1 MKLLQTG
8 SRILASR
15 VGQAIVIAVTGIL
28 VARALG
34 PTGQGHLSLT
44 LLVIMLSAAVLNG
57 GMGLAAVPPL
67 RRGETTLARML
78 GAQAVW
84 IAGVAAVVLLF
95 ALLLP
100 HTGLATL
107 AHRHLGW
114 TSLSPL
120 LTGLAI
126 LALLG
131 FEIFFYD
138 LLAEG
143 KVVTGPVIN
152 LSRAFLHLGVV
163 GLLILRGWLNLDGA
177 LAAYGLAQLY
187 AVVMV
192 GLLLRRWSLRMP
204 KADPADQAPPLPQP
218 LGKIVQRNLQRG
230 WIGQVSAVASLLH
243 LRLDQA
249 IVSAFWGASVVG
261 VYAVAVQAGEIL
273 WLLAGA
279 LSPVLVYTSAEPEE
293 SAARDLL
300 AARAVRLSLVA
311 TATVA
316 VPLALLAHPL
326 ITFFYGEAYAGSA
339 AALQALLPGIVAFAP
354 AAVLAGDFIGRGRP
368 VWNAQA
374 SALTVLVNVITGLL
388 LIPRLGAVG
397 AAWASTIAYVVGAGV
412 MLGRFHRASGL
423 GWTEIF
429 RLRRSDLRR

>member
-1 MKLLQTG
+1 MKLLETG

-15 VGQAIVIAVTGIL
+15 VGQAVVIAVTGIL
-28 VARALG
+28 LARALG
-34 PTGQGHLSLT
+34 PSGQGHLSLT

-78 GAQAVW
+78 SAQAVW
-84 IAGVAAVVLLF
+84 IAGVAALVLLF
-95 ALLLP
+95 AFLVP
-100 HTGLATL
+100 RTGLASL
-107 AHRHLGW
+107 AQRHLGW
-114 TSLSPL
+114 TSLSPP

-126 LALLG
+126 LTLLA
-131 FEIFFYD
+131 FEIYFYD

-143 KVVTGPVIN
+143 QVVTGPVIN
-152 LSRAFLHLGVV
+152 LSRAILHLSVV

-187 AVVMV
+187 AVVLV
-192 GLLLRRWSLRMP
+192 VQLLRRRSRRVP
-204 KADPADQAPPLPQP
+204 VADPATPLQQP
-218 LGKIVQRNLQRG
+218 LGNIVQRNLQRG
-230 WIGQVSAVASLLH
+230 WIGQFSAVASLLH

-261 VYAVAVQAGEIL
+261 VYAVAVQAGEVL

-311 TATVA
+311 TAMVA

-339 AALQALLPGIVAFAP
+339 AALRALLPGIVAFAP

-374 SALTVLVNVITGLL
+374 SALTVLVNVTTGLL

-397 AAWASTIAYVVGAGV
+397 AAWASTCAYVVGAGA
-412 MLGRFHRASGL
+412 MLGRFHQASGL
-423 GWTEIF
+423 SWVEIF